1 MARDDMHVVMY
12 TILRYLYD
20 CLKGGKDPDPSAF
33 SASALGINASYWTAI
48 VADLV
53 NRGYV
58 RGVRVFH
65 NSDGDQV
72 QVVKPCV
79 TIEGVEFM
87 MENSMMQRALKFLQE
102 TKGAIPFV

>member
-1 MARDDMHVVMY
+1 MHVVMY

-20 CLKGGKDPDPSAF
+20 CLKGGVTPDPSVF
-33 SASALGINASYWTAI
+33 SAAALAINESYWTAI

-58 RGVRVFH
+58 RGVRVYH
-65 NSDGDQV
+65 NPEGDAV
-72 QVVKPCV
+72 QVVRPCV

-87 MENSMMQRALKFLQE
+87 MENSMMQRALRFLQE
-102 TKGAIPFV
+102 TKGAIPFA